1 MRIVIED
8 VTGTKGEAAVQ
19 RIRRQV
25 FEREMGLALP
35 ELTVGNATGVLHL
48 LARTESGGDPAA
60 TLSVVDTS
68 GDHDLV
74 DRYGLEFDAKAGTAR
89 YAQLAV
95 LKPYRGMSIPLMMI
109 IEGRRRFVAPR
120 QIQYTWLLFDAGRA
134 AASSMCKVLA
144 FVPGERVLE
153 SEYGKRRALVRNEMA
168 PESISANRAAEELLR
183 QFARFSL
190 SSLPESSSAKLP
202 NLTGYGRARFS

>member
-8 VTGTKGEAAVQ
+8 VTGTTGETTVQ

-25 FEREMGLALP
+25 FEREMGLELP
-35 ELTVGNATGVLHL
+35 KLTMGDDAGVLHL

-74 DRYGLEFDAKAGTAR
+74 DRYGLEFDARARTAR

-109 IEGRRRFVAPR
+109 IEGQRRFVMPR

-134 AASSMCKVLA
+134 ATSSMCKLLA
-144 FVPGERVLE
+144 FIPGERILE
-153 SEYGKRRALVRNEMA
+153 SEYGKRRALLRNEMA
-168 PESISANRAAEELLR
+168 PESLSANRAAEGFLQ

-190 SSLPESSSAKLP
+190 SSPPESSSAKSP
-202 NLTGYGRARFS
+202 NLTGSDSARIF